1 MSRRITIT
9 KSNWPLF
16 EGRTDPNIKR
26 PFRIGD
32 TVVKCGKCG
41 CMFISSLVENGK
53 CPYCEKPMEYADIG
67 LKPHHLKIRDRSSR
81 PAAGSART
89 AQPTAAASGS
99 RTARPAAAGSSR
111 TARPAAAG
119 SSRSARRTAAGG
131 SRTVRRTDAAA
142 RTGVKA
148 SRWLFR
154 LALFEFVFMLI
165 VFFIADNKLNPGAVA
180 FGEDRLIIQLG
191 RALSTALDIV
201 KHIISS
207 IYAGISSCIKP

>member
-53 CPYCEKPMEYADIG
+53 CPYCEKPMEYADID

-89 AQPTAAASGS
+89 AQPTAAA
-99 RTARPAAAGSSR
+99 GSSR

-119 SSRSARRTAAGG
+119 SYRSARRTAAGG

-180 FGEDRLIIQLG
+180 FGEDRLIIQFG